1 MLTMILKRL
10 MMAIPSLIGVMIV
23 TFLLTRALPGDPAAY
38 FAGPAATPQAI
49 QEIRVKLGL
58 DRPLIVQF
66 GHYVVDLAHGNL
78 GNSLTTGQPVA
89 SELRN
94 RLPASAEL
102 TLLGLIVSII
112 IAVPLGILAA
122 TTPNSLLDHACRI
135 VATAGVSLPVFFT
148 GLILVYVFYYQ
159 LGWAP
164 APLGRLDVFFTEPPH
179 VTGFYLIDS
188 LIARDPET
196 FMAALKQLILPA
208 LTLAIFS
215 LAPIARMTRASML
228 AVLSSDFVRTARASG
243 LSAYTVIITYAFRN
257 AMLPVITTLGMVFS
271 FLLGANVLVE
281 KVFAWPGIGSYAV
294 EALITSDFA
303 PVQGFVLTMAIL
315 YVVLNLIIDLLY
327 GVIDPRVR
335 LEG

>member
-1 MLTMILKRL
+1 MLGMISKRL
-10 MMAIPSLIGVMIV
+10 MLVIPNLIGVVII

-38 FAGPAATPQAI
+38 FAGPAADKQAI
-49 QEIRVKLGL
+49 EQIRVKLGL
-58 DRPLIVQF
+58 DKPLIVQF
-66 GHYVVDLAHGNL
+66 GRYVNDLAHLNL
-78 GNSLTTGQPVA
+78 GDSLTTGQPVVT
-89 SELRN
+89 EIKN

-102 TLLGLIVSII
+102 TLFGLILSIA

-122 TTPNSLLDHACRI
+122 VKQGSWIDHTCRV

-148 GLILVYVFYYQ
+148 GLLLVYVFYFL
-159 LGWAP
+159 LGWSP
-164 APLGRLDVFFTEPPH
+164 APLGRIDVFFSPPTQY
-179 VTGFYLIDS
+179 TGFYLIDS
-188 LIARDPET
+188 LLTGNLEAFR
-196 FMAALKQLILPA
+196 AALSQLLLPGF
-208 LTLAIFS
+208 TLGIFS

-228 AVLSSDFVRTARASG
+228 TVLASDFVRTARASG
-243 LSAYTVIITYAFRN
+243 LDNRTVIITYAFRN
-257 AMLPVITTLGMVFS
+257 AMLPVVTTLGMVFS

-294 EALITSDFA
+294 EALISSDFA

-315 YVVLNLIIDLLY
+315 YVALNLIIDLLY